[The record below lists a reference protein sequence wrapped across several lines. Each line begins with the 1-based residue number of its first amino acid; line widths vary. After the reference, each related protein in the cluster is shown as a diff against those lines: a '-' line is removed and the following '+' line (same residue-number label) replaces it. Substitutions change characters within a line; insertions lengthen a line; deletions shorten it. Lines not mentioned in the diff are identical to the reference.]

1 MPMLKRKRIK
11 KHRSVYEKYLR
22 FKIISLT
29 SIAVLL
35 GGLFALVFIN
45 YDYMQ
50 FRLLIAGNYIH
61 TDVLDEMFE
70 THLGFVP
77 DNYGRYFDNLVI
89 AVVTQEI
96 RQVGGDRF
104 TYQYTPAMRQA
115 QRDRVIQ
122 QAAQA
127 EFREIADGIA
137 YLWLPNISHMVED
150 FVMQNKAELAGFD
163 NLVLDLRGNG
173 GGNLA
178 VSQAIAG
185 LFLERRTV
193 VGIDYARHNIF
204 TRQRRA
210 SGNVYLEF
218 DQIII
223 LQDHRT
229 ASAAE
234 SLIAAL
240 QANLDNVTTIGQT
253 SVGKAVGQVTLP
265 MRRGFAVRATV
276 IYIQTPDGGSIHN
289 MGLSPNIYLYG
300 QDFIEFALELLR
312 SDNE

>member
-1 MPMLKRKRIK
+1 MFKLKRVK
-11 KHRSVYEKYLR
+11 KVRTVAEKFLR
-22 FKIISLT
+22 FKIISLS

-35 GGLFALVFIN
+35 GGIFALIFLN

-61 TDVLDEMFE
+61 TDTLDEMFA

-77 DNYGRYFDNLVI
+77 ENYGRYFDNLVI

-96 RQVGGDRF
+96 RRVGGDGF
-104 TYQYTPAMRQA
+104 TYQYTPTMRQA
-115 QRDRVIQ
+115 QRDRVAQ
-122 QAAQA
+122 QANQA
-127 EFREIADGIA
+127 EIAEIAPGVG
-137 YLWLPNISHMVED
+137 YLWLPNISPLVEN
-150 FVMQNKAELAGFD
+150 FVMDNKATLASFD
-163 NLVLDLRGNG
+163 NLVLDLRGNS
-173 GGNLA
+173 GGNLS

-185 LFLERRTV
+185 LFLERQTV
-193 VGIDYARHNIF
+193 IGIDQARHNIF

-210 SGNVYLEF
+210 SGNVYLDF

-223 LQDHRT
+223 LQDYRT
-229 ASAAE
+229 ASASE

-289 MGLSPNIYLYG
+289 IGLPPDIYLDIYE
-300 QDFIEFALELLR
+300 DFIEIALRLL
-312 SDNE
+312 NG

>member
-1 MPMLKRKRIK
+1 M
-11 KHRSVYEKYLR
+11 
-22 FKIISLT
+22 SLA
-29 SIAVLL
+29 SIVVLL
-35 GGLFALVFIN
+35 SGMFALVFIN

-61 TDVLDEMFE
+61 TDVLNEMFQ

-77 DNYGRYFDNLVI
+77 DNYNRYFDNLVV

-104 TYQYTPAMRQA
+104 TYQYTPTMRQA
-115 QRDRVIQ
+115 QRNRVQQ

-127 EFREIADGIA
+127 EFREIADGVA
-137 YLWLPNISHMVED
+137 YLWLPNISPQVEN
-150 FVMQNKAELAGFD
+150 FVMDNKVELAGFD

-178 VSQAIAG
+178 VSQAISG
-185 LFLERRTV
+185 LFLERRAV

-204 TRQRRA
+204 TRERRA
-210 SGNVYLEF
+210 SGNIYLEF

-223 LQDHRT
+223 LQDYRT

-289 MGLSPNIYLYG
+289 VGLAPDIYLYG
-300 QDFIEFALELLR
+300 EDFIEFALELLGAN
-312 SDNE
+312 NE

>member
-1 MPMLKRKRIK
+1 M
-11 KHRSVYEKYLR
+11 R
-22 FKIISLT
+22 FKIVSLA
-29 SIAVLL
+29 SIVVLL
-35 GGLFALVFIN
+35 SGVFALVFIN

-61 TDVLDEMFE
+61 TDVLDEMFQ

-77 DNYGRYFDNLVI
+77 DNYSRYFDNLVV

-104 TYQYTPAMRQA
+104 TYQYTPTMRQA
-115 QRDRVIQ
+115 QRNRVQQ

-127 EFREIADGIA
+127 EFREIADGVA
-137 YLWLPNISHMVED
+137 YLWLPNISPQVEN
-150 FVMQNKAELAGFD
+150 FVMYNKTELAGFD

-193 VGIDYARHNIF
+193 VGIDYARHSIF
-204 TRQRRA
+204 TRERRA

-223 LQDHRT
+223 LQDYRT

-240 QANLDNVTTIGQT
+240 QTNLDNVTTIGQT

-276 IYIQTPDGGSIHN
+276 IYIQTPDGGSIHDV
-289 MGLSPNIYLYG
+289 GLEPDIYLYDE
-300 QDFIEFALELLR
+300 DFIEFALELLGVG
-312 SDNE
+312 NE